1 MKKFTRILALTLVL
15 VMSLALLC
23 GCDDN
28 ESIYGTWNEVAV
40 DDTTE
45 TKGFLKDLGFY
56 DEEIALIDLG
66 TMKTVYMVKFNE
78 DKTYERGVNIEATD
92 ALMVEFVEG
101 MMEALYNG
109 RASLAGLYGEE
120 INELTR
126 DEFNLFYAEQFGCE
140 TYQEMVDLLAYDS
153 WEYENES
160 GTYNAAMGSIFL
172 TPEGETEAQS
182 AGYKVSGDKLTVEYA
197 DGDAVYT
204 KE

>member
-1 MKKFTRILALTLVL
+1 MKKFTRVLALALVL
-15 VMSLALLC
+15 VLAMALLC

-40 DDTTE
+40 DGKADTE
-45 TKGFLKDLGFY
+45 EFLKDMGFY

-66 TMKTVYMVKFNE
+66 SMKTVYMVRFNE
-78 DKTYERGVNIEATD
+78 DKTYERGVNVDATN
-92 ALMVEFVEG
+92 AVMEEFVDG

-109 RASLAGLYGEE
+109 RATLTELYGEE
-120 INELTR
+120 IVDLTR
-126 DEFNLFYAEQFGCE
+126 EEFNLFFADQFGCE
-140 TYQEMVDLLAYDS
+140 TYEEMRQLLACDS
-153 WEYENES
+153 WEYENET

-182 AGYKVSGDKLTVEYA
+182 AGYEVNGDKLTVEYA
-197 DGDAVYT
+197 DGDTVYT